1 MSQLPAGQMPL
12 SIGDS
17 DDSRQQDG
25 DVTAETL
32 PSATDS
38 SGLTP
43 AVRQQLDV
51 QFQSTGGDADALVHD
66 LRARIQEL
74 DDRAVAEDDP
84 QHTQIQAQR
93 ALYVAQVSYVEDH
106 LSVHGV
112 DSSRAAQSDRDDTS
126 MVTTTVEPARSTTA
140 ASRGRGRA
148 RVYDTTR

>member
-1 MSQLPAGQMPL
+1 MPL
-12 SIGDS
+12 NLADS

-51 QFQSTGGDADALVHD
+51 QFQSTGGDADALVRD

-74 DDRAVAEDDP
+74 DDRTVAEDDP
-84 QHTQIQAQR
+84 QHTQLQAQR
-93 ALYVAQVSYVEDH
+93 ALYVAQVSYVEDY
-106 LSVHGV
+106 LAVHGV
-112 DSSRAAQSDRDDTS
+112 DSSRATRSDRDDTS
-126 MVTTTVEPARSTTA
+126 MARTTSEPARTATA